1 MIQKTTIQFLKD
13 LKLNNHKDWFDANRK
28 VYEAAKVDYLQL
40 VSHVLK
46 GLIINDETL
55 ALLQPKD
62 CTFRINRDVRFS
74 KNKDPY
80 KTNMGAGFSKG
91 GKKMMLA
98 GYYFHCE
105 PGASF
110 IAGGMWMPMAPELK
124 KVRQE
129 IDYCLDEFKEIVT
142 NKVFVKTFGGLEH
155 GEDVML
161 KRAPKGYEEDN
172 PAIEYLKLKSFI
184 VSTPI
189 SDADLTSPK
198 LVQKIVDACAQIQP
212 LVYFINR
219 GIEG

>member
-1 MIQKTTIQFLKD
+1 MIQKATIQFLKD
-13 LKLNNHKDWFDANRK
+13 LKLNNHKDWFEANRK
-28 VYEAAKVDYLQL
+28 VYEAAKADYLQL

-46 GLIINDETL
+46 DLVANDETL

-74 KNKDPY
+74 KNKAPY

-98 GYYFHCE
+98 GYYFHLE

-110 IAGGMWMPMAPELK
+110 IAGGVWMPMAPELK

-142 NKVFVKTFGGLEH
+142 NKAFVKTFGGLEQ
-155 GEDVML
+155 GDDVLL

-184 VSTPI
+184 ASAPI
-189 SDADLTSPK
+189 SDAVLTSPK
-198 LVQKIVDACAQIQP
+198 LVPTIVDACAQLQP
-212 LVYFINR
+212 LVHFINR

>member
-1 MIQKTTIQFLKD
+1 MLQPATLKFLQN

-28 VYEAAKVDYLQL
+28 VYEIAKADYLQF
-40 VSHVLK
+40 VGEVLK
-46 GLIINDETL
+46 GLIKNDDTF

-74 KNKDPY
+74 KNKAPY

-91 GKKMMLA
+91 GKKMMLG

-110 IAGGMWMPMAPELK
+110 IAGGVWMPLAPELK

-129 IDYCLDEFKEIVT
+129 IDYSYDEFNKLVT
-142 NKVFVKTFGGLEH
+142 NKKFVAKFGSLKYGD
-155 GEDVML
+155 DVVL

-172 PAIEYLKLKSFI
+172 PAIGYLKLKSFI
-184 VSTPI
+184 ASAPI
-189 SDADLTSPK
+189 TDADLTSNDSAK
-198 LVQKIVDACAQIQP
+198 KIVEACTVLQP
-212 LVYFINR
+212 LIYFINR
-219 GIEG
+219 AIEG